1 MKILN
6 AGCGGQRPG
15 PPFINLDRLHD
26 QLKPGTPER
35 ENLDREENYVEA
47 DITKRL
53 PFDDDYFDA
62 VVAQHVV
69 EHLPCHDAVN
79 FLVGC
84 RRVLK
89 PGGLL
94 VVSVPDAEYFLKVYD
109 QDTPE
114 RAVELFGEPI
124 SEDWQPSFFRYALF
138 KLDHVQILTHDS
150 LCCLLLAAGFPK
162 TEVFTPTLDNME
174 FVDKSTLLWQGWQKI
189 HPELNRQM
197 FSVILAAVKPSSAK

>member
-1 MKILN
+1 MRILN
-6 AGCGGQRPG
+6 AGCGGQRPTW
-15 PPFINLDRLHD
+15 PFVNMDRLRD

-94 VVSVPDAEYFLKVYD
+94 AVSVPDAEYFLKVYD

-138 KLDHVQILTHDS
+138 KLDHVQILTEAS
-150 LCCLLLAAGFPK
+150 LRCLLLAAGFTKIQSIASMEVEKWCFNAQPEWCPAM
-162 TEVFTPTLDNME
+162 TEIE
-174 FVDKSTLLWQGWQKI
+174 KI
-189 HPELNRQM
+189 MNRRK
-197 FSVILAAVKPSSAK
+197 FSVELCAVKS